1 MSESPHFSELFESLR
16 AEFESIWL
24 SQAFLP
30 PREFGLM
37 AGQPSIL
44 VIGEE
49 GSGKTAL
56 EMQLWAYAAQKRR
69 PYPLVASWRPEIK
82 REELSSDEV
91 VSTFVA
97 QTMNSLAFAFL
108 QEIAKQ
114 PAIFQEATSWV
125 QDFVTWFTTFYL
137 QGDREFHLSR
147 LSENCAP
154 EGIETVKK
162 VLFTVSRP
170 ILPDTATASEI
181 LSHLS
186 ESTKRLGFDG
196 VWVFIEDLDVLFRS
210 SPDKVTQNL
219 KALLSTLDI
228 FETPAFSI
236 KIITPSELGLR
247 LQATRGAKARRFG
260 VHYLRWQMDELLEI
274 VERRIALV
282 LKRESVSITE
292 VCADKSWL
300 QWLKQYAG
308 ETPRGWLDLT
318 RPVVAAYL
326 KKGSKLSATEWQE
339 VYRQSP
345 PLLNIDLE
353 TRRVFVG
360 YGEVPVSEVGYRL
373 LCYLYENRFRACSK
387 SELYFCAH
395 KALAREPRAM
405 GDEGWEDQSI
415 WEGVLD
421 TALWRLRQAIEWNKA
436 DGNKPIY
443 IVSTKGRGQIRLLNT
458 T

>member
-1 MSESPHFSELFESLR
+1 MQLR
-16 AEFESIWL
+16 AS
-24 SQAFLP
+24 
-30 PREFGLM
+30 
-37 AGQPSIL
+37 
-44 VIGEE
+44 
-49 GSGKTAL
+49 
-56 EMQLWAYAAQKRR
+56 AAQKKR

-82 REELSSDEV
+82 REENSNEKKDLSSDEV
-91 VSTFVA
+91 VSIFVA
-97 QTMNSLAFAFL
+97 QTMNELAFAFL
-108 QEIAKQ
+108 QEFARQ
-114 PAIFQEATSWV
+114 PELYQEASSWV
-125 QDFVTWFTTFYL
+125 QDFVNWFTTFYL
-137 QGDREFHLSR
+137 KGDREYHLSR
-147 LSENCAP
+147 LSEECVPA
-154 EGIETVKK
+154 GIETVKK
-162 VLFTVSRP
+162 IISTVPRP
-170 ILPDTATASEI
+170 ILPETATASDI

-186 ESTKRLGFDG
+186 RSTKRLGFDG
-196 VWVFIEDLDVLFRS
+196 VWVFIEDIDVLFRS
-210 SPDKVTQNL
+210 SPDQVTTNL
-219 KALLSTLDI
+219 KALLSALDI
-228 FETPAFSI
+228 FETLEFSI

-247 LQATRGAKARRFG
+247 LQATRGARARRFS

-282 LKRESVSITE
+282 LKRENVSITD
-292 VCADKSWL
+292 VCPDKAWL

-326 KKGSKLSATEWQE
+326 KKGSKLSAAEWQA

-360 YGEVPVSEVGYRL
+360 YGEIPVSEVGYRL

-387 SELYFCAH
+387 SELYFCGQR
-395 KALAREPRAM
+395 KLAREPRSA
-405 GDEGWEDQSI
+405 GDEGWEDQSV